1 MRPIPWFLTEE
12 VEVLVDPST
21 WTDLNKV
28 EPGTNDRDY
37 LSSLIVLQSYV
48 RILLFVRH
56 DFKNAAQMNT
66 RRKVFTHDMYEYPYP
81 WKIHFKDSINVSE
94 DLPEKLGNSE

>member
-1 MRPIPWFLTEE
+1 MLRLSEIRPIPWFLTEE

-21 WTDLNKV
+21 WTNLNKV

-48 RILLFVRH
+48 RILLFVH
-56 DFKNAAQMNT
+56 HLVCKGHYTISNAPPCSTVSLGWMQ
-66 RRKVFTHDMYEYPYP
+66 EYPDNT
-81 WKIHFKDSINVSE
+81 FA
-94 DLPEKLGNSE
+94 